1 MKVEQSHNR
10 RRWFF
15 RVSLVASLAVTG
27 CIARPFMHL
36 WQTNST
42 DVDRR
47 QQLSEAVLD
56 DASKLNQTQ
65 VAEVWPIPVNV
76 GDAERQL
83 SMLLARAKSEG
94 LKVSIGGARHSM
106 GGHTMYPG
114 GIAINMLPLNRM
126 WLDSSRNLLHVGAG
140 ALWRDVIPYLD
151 AHGLSV
157 SVMQSNNSFSVGGS
171 ISVNCHGWQFNRP
184 PIASTV
190 ESLRVMK
197 ANGVIVRC
205 SREENQELFSLVLGG
220 YGLFGIILDVQ
231 LRVVPNGRYRLEQHI
246 VPVDESLATFN
257 DKVKERVGAQMV
269 YGRLNVTPDQMFREV
284 IINAFFEE
292 EGPPPPLTDRKYVS
306 LRRAIFRGSVGSD
319 YGKDLRW
326 RAETKLQPLLAGKVF
341 SRNQLL
347 NEGVELFQ
355 NRSAESTDILHEYF
369 VPGDRVAIFV
379 ERMRQVILDH
389 DADLLN
395 VTVRDVQEDR
405 DTFLRYADQPMLAFV
420 MLFNQPKTESGES
433 RMQTTT
439 RQLIDAA
446 LAVGGRYYLPYRLHA
461 TARQFHLA
469 YPQAMKFFELKL
481 KYDPDEL
488 FQNKFYRKYSGR

>member
-1 MKVEQSHNR
+1 MKIEQSHNR
-10 RRWFF
+10 RRWFVN
-15 RVSLVASLAVTG
+15 VSLVAPIAITG
-27 CIARPFMHL
+27 CIGRPSMPL

-42 DVDRR
+42 EVNRR
-47 QQLSEAVLD
+47 QQSSEAFLD

-65 VAEVWPIPVNV
+65 VAEVWPVPETV
-76 GDAERQL
+76 GDAEKQL

-94 LKVSIGGARHSM
+94 LKVSIGGAQHSM

-114 GIAINMLPLNRM
+114 GIAINMLPLNSM

-151 AHGLSV
+151 AHGRSV

-197 ANGVIVRC
+197 ADGVIVRC
-205 SREENQELFSLVLGG
+205 SREENKELFSLVLGG

-246 VPVDESLATFN
+246 VSADESLATFN

-269 YGRLNVTPDQMFREV
+269 YGRMNVTPDQMFREV
-284 IINAFFEE
+284 IINAFFVE
-292 EGPPPPLTDRKYVS
+292 EGSPPPLTDRKYVPLS
-306 LRRAIFRGSVGSD
+306 RAIFRGSVGSD

-326 RAETKLQPLLAGKVF
+326 CAETKLQPLLAGKVF

-347 NEGVELFQ
+347 NERVELFQ
-355 NRSAESTDILHEYF
+355 NRSTTSTDILHEYF
-369 VPGDRVAIFV
+369 VPRDQVAIFV

-420 MLFNQPKTESGES
+420 MLFNQPKTKSGES

-461 TARQFHLA
+461 TAQQFHQA

-488 FQNKFYRKYSGR
+488 FQSSFYCKYSGR

>member
-1 MKVEQSHNR
+1 
-10 RRWFF
+10 
-15 RVSLVASLAVTG
+15 
-27 CIARPFMHL
+27 
-36 WQTNST
+36 
-42 DVDRR
+42 
-47 QQLSEAVLD
+47 
-56 DASKLNQTQ
+56 
-65 VAEVWPIPVNV
+65 
-76 GDAERQL
+76 
-83 SMLLARAKSEG
+83 
-94 LKVSIGGARHSM
+94 
-106 GGHTMYPG
+106 
-114 GIAINMLPLNRM
+114 
-126 WLDSSRNLLHVGAG
+126 
-140 ALWRDVIPYLD
+140 
-151 AHGLSV
+151 
-157 SVMQSNNSFSVGGS
+157 
-171 ISVNCHGWQFNRP
+171 
-184 PIASTV
+184 
-190 ESLRVMK
+190 MK

-326 RAETKLQPLLAGKVF
+326 SAETRLQPLLAGKVF

-405 DTFLRYADQPMLAFV
+405 DTFLRYADQPMFAFV

-461 TARQFHLA
+461 TARQFHQA